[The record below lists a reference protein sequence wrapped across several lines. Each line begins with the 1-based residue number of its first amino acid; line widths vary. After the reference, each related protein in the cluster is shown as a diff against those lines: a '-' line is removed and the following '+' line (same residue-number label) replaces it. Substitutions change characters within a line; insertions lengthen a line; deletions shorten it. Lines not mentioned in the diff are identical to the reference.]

1 MPFVPT
7 FGARFHE
14 MVSAGHDCIGWSEDG
29 ETCWVS
35 NPERLARDIIPKY
48 FGHSSY
54 ASLTRSLHAHSF
66 NKITSNNIWSHP
78 SFRRDSPALA
88 KTITRKRPR
97 PAKAAAPPTEGL
109 GLPPLVAGGAALAS
123 SSNGASSDDEASGG
137 NPSAAAKAPRLR
149 FAPETPSPEVAARL
163 AALREQLRAEKQA
176 AKTLQETLDRLEDS
190 STKARRE
197 ELQLRLLVV
206 HLASVLATAAA
217 ATAPVLAA
225 ATAARTLMAQGQLP
239 APLLEAASREEG
251 GSAVSAPLDLL
262 SLCDASGPSQSALN
276 ELTLK
281 LSESDL
287 SDDAAFPDSLTLQ
300 AAFTEAAALV
310 PVAA

>member
-1 MPFVPT
+1 MPELEQQKDTNIVQLAEFN
-7 FGARFHE
+7 RQIKDLE
-14 MVSAGHDCIGWSEDG
+14 KKILKLVSEAGEDIL
-29 ETCWVS
+29 EDEELIEVLDQS
-35 NPERLARDIIPKY
+35 
-48 FGHSSY
+48 
-54 ASLTRSLHAHSF
+54 
-66 NKITSNNIWSHP
+66 KITSNNIWSHP

-97 PAKAAAPPTEGL
+97 PAKAAAPATEGL

-197 ELQLRLLVV
+197 ELQV
-206 HLASVLATAAA
+206 
-217 ATAPVLAA
+217 
-225 ATAARTLMAQGQLP
+225 
-239 APLLEAASREEG
+239 
-251 GSAVSAPLDLL
+251 
-262 SLCDASGPSQSALN
+262 
-276 ELTLK
+276 
-281 LSESDL
+281 
-287 SDDAAFPDSLTLQ
+287 
-300 AAFTEAAALV
+300 
-310 PVAA
+310 